1 MGTKCA
7 PYYAT
12 LTLAY
17 LEANIMAPKIQN
29 KFGME
34 VSNYFGSNF
43 YRYLDDCFIIW
54 PKSYP
59 SFSKILS
66 ILNQAHPSIKFTS
79 SISEKQIPFLDVL
92 IILTEHNTIITDIY
106 RKPTDSQNY
115 LHFHSSH
122 PSHTKR
128 NIPYTLSRRIC
139 TIVSEPTTKNLRLHE
154 MKSILISKKYPI
166 KLIDNAI
173 EKALNIPQ
181 NILRIPKQ
189 QRNQQE
195 ISLTLTFNPNNPIV
209 TNSMNYFFQMLKTNN
224 QTKDIFQNSTLRI
237 CKRQPPDLKKL
248 LTKAT
253 IHPKHS
259 QFHNSSVKKCNRNRC
274 KCCEEII
281 EGNFFFFSKVNKNF
295 FVRQNMDCLTKFVV
309 YTLICNNC
317 KNYYIGLTSNSL
329 CSRVTLHRQHIN
341 NPSLAP
347 LSVSKH
353 IATCSKDL
361 SSKFS
366 IFPIY
371 HVSKHCL
378 TTLRR
383 MENVTLHI
391 KH

>member
-1 MGTKCA
+1 MDIVNLYSNIPHDLGLEAIHYWIMKLPPSHSRFPHDFILKCLDIVLKNNIFNFNNNFYKQVKGTAMGTKCA

-17 LEANIMAPKIQN
+17 LETNTIIPKIQN

-34 VSNYFGSNF
+34 VSNYFSNNF

-59 SFSKILS
+59 SFSEILS

-237 CKRQPPDLKKL
+237 CK
-248 LTKAT
+248 
-253 IHPKHS
+253 
-259 QFHNSSVKKCNRNRC
+259 C
-274 KCCEEII
+274 
-281 EGNFFFFSKVNKNF
+281 
-295 FVRQNMDCLTKFVV
+295 
-309 YTLICNNC
+309 
-317 KNYYIGLTSNSL
+317 
-329 CSRVTLHRQHIN
+329 
-341 NPSLAP
+341 
-347 LSVSKH
+347 
-353 IATCSKDL
+353 
-361 SSKFS
+361 
-366 IFPIY
+366 
-371 HVSKHCL
+371 
-378 TTLRR
+378 
-383 MENVTLHI
+383 
-391 KH
+391 